1 MRRSYVDAMASYKTK
16 LKVGRKLEDVDTATA
31 SDNQVSALFRFD
43 EETEEDGHV
52 SLSIESDA
60 MGPEDVW
67 AIFQLLH
74 DRGVLTAQQCKTWLH
89 QSKASRERFGD
100 TTEWQGTDLT
110 QKVDMMKRG
119 LTVRSSGNGGGQDA
133 QAKNKQALLK
143 LSEVEEKLSSVKQTL
158 QGAGSEDE
166 AEADEDTSASSSGPT
181 PPNAL

>member
-1 MRRSYVDAMASYKTK
+1 MASYKTK

-31 SDNQVSALFRFD
+31 SDNQISALFRFD

-52 SLSIESDA
+52 SISIESDA

-67 AIFQLLH
+67 AVFQLLH

-119 LTVRSSGNGGGQDA
+119 LTVRSSGSGGGQDA

-143 LSEVEEKLSSVKQTL
+143 LSEVEEKLSSVKRTL
-158 QGAGSEDE
+158 QGADSEE
-166 AEADEDTSASSSGPT
+166 AGEADADTADTSPSNSGPT